1 MFSTYRVAARGRSR
15 GVTLDEMRE
24 EVRLL
29 HADITNLRRELDQLP
44 PERAAAVMLS
54 IAGILEHIAR
64 TEATIGELEV
74 RALKGA
80 EGSAKVFS
88 EHMTPA
94 AIEAR
99 NKAISQTKGRGDPL
113 IEAIHKAGWSG
124 LNAYAE
130 HLGMSPGSLSAYR
143 NGVRPIPRK
152 WFDRIKKDLRYTDWP
167 KGVEG

>member
-1 MFSTYRVAARGRSR
+1 MFSIRRVAARGRYPR
-15 GVTLDEMRE
+15 VTPDEMRE

-29 HADITNLRRELDQLP
+29 RADIAKLRRGLDQLP
-44 PERAAAVMLS
+44 PERAAAVMMS

-64 TEATIGELEV
+64 TEATIGELEA

-99 NKAISQTKGRGDPL
+99 NQAISETKGRGDPL
-113 IEAIHKAGWSG
+113 IQAIHKAGWSG
-124 LNAYAE
+124 LNAYAK
-130 HLGMSPGSLSAYR
+130 HLGMSPGSLIAYR